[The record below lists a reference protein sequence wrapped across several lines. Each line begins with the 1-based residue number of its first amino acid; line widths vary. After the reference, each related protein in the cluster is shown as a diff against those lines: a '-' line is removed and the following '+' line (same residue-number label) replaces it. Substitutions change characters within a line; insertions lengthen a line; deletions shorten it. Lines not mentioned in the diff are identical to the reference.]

1 MPNSAPSPWGTVTTS
16 HLMLKGGTRQD
27 NSHERRRNRRK
38 LVTNWWKEL
47 LAIDAAVRLKH
58 GLGVHDVHPPN
69 ILAWEVCL
77 LALPAK
83 GLDVVIPAGRTDLAA
98 RWIEGRLT
106 THSAISDVKALSRE
120 IAPAPDEHRIPKQDR
135 KTGRTRYASTNPAQ
149 DAATRAVQ
157 EDIRE
162 SARSALQGEFDKTRD
177 IS

>member
-1 MPNSAPSPWGTVTTS
+1 MPTSAPSPWGTVTAS
-16 HLMLKGGTRQD
+16 HPALQGRKRQD

-69 ILAWEVCL
+69 ILAWEVRLC
-77 LALPAK
+77 ALPAP
-83 GLDVVIPAGRTDLAA
+83 GLDVVIPVGRTDLAA

-106 THSAISDVKALSRE
+106 THSAMSDMKALSRE
-120 IAPAPDEHRIPKQDR
+120 IAPAPDEHLIPKQDR
-135 KTGRTRYASTNPAQ
+135 RTGRTRYASTNPAQ

-162 SARSALQGEFDKTRD
+162 SARWTFDGLFDKTSD
-177 IS
+177 LS